1 MVRLRWHLHSH
12 VRLRSRLAGGFT
24 LIEVLVAVL
33 VLAVGILGA
42 SAAQLAALRT
52 RHQSGLMSDGV
63 QLASSLAD
71 SMRANLALFS
81 AGAAAAGAANPY
93 LQLRYDAATDGAPT
107 PAPPCLPGATCS
119 AFQMAEADIDQVRQA
134 LHARFP
140 GGRIVVCR
148 DSAVW
153 DAGRGALRWA
163 CDGDAGSGAPIVIK
177 LGWRGKEADGRAAR
191 DSAGQFAPSVAL
203 VLAAVAE

>member
-71 SMRANLALFS
+71 SMRANLALFR

-140 GGRIVVCR
+140 GGRSVVCR

-203 VLAAVAE
+203 VLAVVAE